1 LNSQVTEVKKEIDNI
16 NDRREQL
23 KSETSIKRVLASKLE
38 MEKQELESE
47 IEMKKR

>member
-23 KSETSIKRVLASKLE
+23 KSETSKLE